1 LLETAPVEKRAAM
14 TIWQGYSQQLAVV
27 LGSLVGV
34 VLTTMLTTEQ
44 LYAWGWRVPFAIGLV
59 IAPVALYI
67 RRQLP
72 ETIAESQTHR
82 SSTAVLRDLARGHW
96 RAVVCGVFVI
106 SGATI
111 STYVFNY
118 MTTYAIT
125 TLGLSARVG
134 TVLTLTGAVAQIAG
148 MAVGAWADR
157 FGRKGFLV
165 AWRVLFV
172 LAIYPAYRIYAVPET
187 DPAVIV
193 AVNMLLN
200 FLFAAGIGAM
210 YAFLLEAFPKSVRSS
225 GLGLLYALSVATF
238 GGTTQFVVAWLIART
253 SDPLVP
259 AWYQIVWNVASI
271 VGVLLLAQHA
281 EVAHERRAA
290 RSPSAG

>member
-1 LLETAPVEKRAAM
+1 M
-14 TIWQGYSQQLAVV
+14 TIWQGYSQQLAIV

-34 VLTTMLTTEQ
+34 VLTTVLTTEQ
-44 LYAWGWRVPFAIGLV
+44 LYAWGWRVPFALGIV

-72 ETIAESQTHR
+72 ETIEARQTHR
-82 SSTAVLRDLARGHW
+82 SSRTVLAELARGHW

-134 TVLTLTGAVAQIAG
+134 TVLALTGAFGQIGG
-148 MAVGAWADR
+148 MAVGAWSDR
-157 FGRKGFLV
+157 FGRKRLLV
-165 AWRVLFV
+165 VWRVIFV
-172 LAIYPAYRIYAVPET
+172 LAIYPAFRVYTVPGTEA
-187 DPAVIV
+187 AVIV
-193 AVNMLLN
+193 AVNVLLN
-200 FLFAAGIGAM
+200 FLFATGIGAM

-238 GGTTQFVVAWLIART
+238 GGTTQFVVAWLIDWT

-259 AWYQIVWNVASI
+259 AWYQIVWNAASLVA
-271 VGVLLLAQHA
+271 VALLTPHA
-281 EVAHERRAA
+281 EIASERG
-290 RSPSAG
+290 RSPQS